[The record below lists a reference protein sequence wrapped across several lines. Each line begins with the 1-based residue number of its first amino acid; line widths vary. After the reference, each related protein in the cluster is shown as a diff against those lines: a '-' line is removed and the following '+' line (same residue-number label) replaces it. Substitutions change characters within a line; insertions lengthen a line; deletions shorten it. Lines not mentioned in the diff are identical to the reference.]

1 MEERAVIFAK
11 QEVLERQLFAIQD
24 GIDRLDE
31 EIAELDEE

>member
-1 MEERAVIFAK
+1 MEERAVIIAK

-24 GIDRLDE
+24 GIDRLGK